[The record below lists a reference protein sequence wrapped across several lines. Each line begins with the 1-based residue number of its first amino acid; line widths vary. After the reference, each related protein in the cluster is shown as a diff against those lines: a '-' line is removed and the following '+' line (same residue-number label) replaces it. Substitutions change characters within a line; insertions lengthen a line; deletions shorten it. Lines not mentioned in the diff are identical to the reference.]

1 MKNMLPLVVTMIK
14 YYLVCPAST
23 ANAERSFSH
32 LRRLKTYL
40 RSTMTQARLNSL
52 LILSTYKEVLDLLNM
67 KKLLQ
72 EFISRMK

>member
-1 MKNMLPLVVTMIK
+1 MKDMLPLVVTMIK